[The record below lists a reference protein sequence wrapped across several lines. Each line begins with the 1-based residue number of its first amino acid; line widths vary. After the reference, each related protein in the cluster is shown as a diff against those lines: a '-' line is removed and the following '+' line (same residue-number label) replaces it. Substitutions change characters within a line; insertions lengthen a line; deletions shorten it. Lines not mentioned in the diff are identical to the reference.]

1 MPHTCWLGTV
11 YEEFR
16 RELFRAAWTI
26 LRRTDLA
33 EDAVHAAFVKLVKL
47 DAPPADPKLY
57 VFRAIR
63 NAAID
68 LARQR
73 TRRREESLSLEW
85 DPPRAEADEV
95 SCDESRA
102 VSAAIERL
110 DTASREVIEL
120 HLHSALSFREISELL
135 GEPLPTVASRY
146 RRALAKLSNEMM
158 VHHERT

>member
-1 MPHTCWLGTV
+1 MPHSSWLGTV
-11 YEEFR
+11 YEQFR

-26 LRRTDLA
+26 LRSTHLA

-47 DAPPADPKLY
+47 DSPPADPKLY

-68 LARQR
+68 LAKQR
-73 TRRREESLSLEW
+73 SRRREESLSLDW
-85 DPPRAEADEV
+85 DAPSTAADEV
-95 SCDESRA
+95 DPDELSG

-110 DTASREVIEL
+110 DIASREVIEL
-120 HLHSALSFREISELL
+120 HLHAALSFREISELL

-146 RRALAKLSNEMM
+146 RRALGKLSNEIM